1 MSSRD
6 VSTGREL
13 CTEEESVSSRGVS
26 TGREL
31 CTEEESVSSRDV
43 RQEGNYVQR
52 KSL

>member
-1 MSSRD
+1 M
-6 VSTGREL
+6 
-13 CTEEESVSSRGVS
+13 SSRGVS

-31 CTEEESVSSRDV
+31 YTEEESVSSRDV